1 MEGVK
6 ALGASPGPSEAH
18 CASCSYRSPLTHLF
32 WDQWGLPRVGR
43 GQSHLRHLAPLVP
56 ALSMQG
62 AQAVK
67 PRNER
72 AGCGPQGW
80 VQLASWPR
88 GPWLFLGDPLL
99 SSVGTLLTG
108 LPRQSCSKG
117 RR

>member
-18 CASCSYRSPLTHLF
+18 CAPCSYRSPLTHLF
-32 WDQWGLPRVGR
+32 WGQWGLPRVGR

-67 PRNER
+67 LWNER
-72 AGCGPQGW
+72 AACSPPGR
-80 VQLASWPR
+80 VQLASWPT
-88 GPWLFLGDPLL
+88 GTWLFRGIRAV
-99 SSVGTLLTG
+99 SSAAAQA
-108 LPRQSCSKG
+108 RC
-117 RR
+117 